1 MTAAVIT
8 GDEDRTMQ
16 KTETNPTCPNCGAS
30 AGIPILYGYPSPGM
44 IEDDDA
50 GKIELG
56 GCICTFEDPEWSCR
70 ACRHRWRYPC
80 VVTSS

>member
-1 MTAAVIT
+1 
-8 GDEDRTMQ
+8 
-16 KTETNPTCPNCGAS
+16 
-30 AGIPILYGYPSPGM
+30 M